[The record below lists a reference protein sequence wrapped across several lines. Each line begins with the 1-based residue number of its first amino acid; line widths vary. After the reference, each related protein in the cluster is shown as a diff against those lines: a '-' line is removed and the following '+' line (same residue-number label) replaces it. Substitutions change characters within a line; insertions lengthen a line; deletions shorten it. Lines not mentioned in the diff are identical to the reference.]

1 MINITPIGDIAR
13 RPARER
19 IVETAMRL
27 FYRDG
32 LRATGID
39 RLIAE
44 SGVAK
49 MSFYRHF
56 PSKSD
61 LVCAFLEERH
71 RRWFVWFDAAVAQE
85 ATDGGHLVAVASALE
100 AWFGD
105 AEFRGCA
112 FINATNEVAD
122 PASRERQIA
131 AAHKRDLEQR
141 LIALAAADGCADP
154 AVIGRLAL
162 IVVEGAIVRAQ
173 MTGNVQ
179 PASDARHVLAML
191 VSASRHGPTVAPSSR
206 TPRTSKGRIAA
217 RGDHQPQ
224 GD

>member
-1 MINITPIGDIAR
+1 MIGLIPTTEIANL
-13 RPARER
+13 PARER

-56 PSKSD
+56 PSKAD

-71 RRWFVWFDAAVAQE
+71 KRWFRWFDAAVAE
-85 ATDGGHLVAVASALE
+85 AAKNGGGHLVATTAALE
-100 AWFGD
+100 SWFGD

-112 FINATNEVAD
+112 FINAATELAD

-131 AAHKRDLEQR
+131 AAHKRDLEAR
-141 LIALAAADGCADP
+141 LVALAAADGCAYP
-154 AVIGRLAL
+154 AETGRLAL
-162 IVVEGAIVRAQ
+162 IIVEGAIIRAQ
-173 MTGNVQ
+173 MTGSSA
-179 PASDARHVLAML
+179 PARDARRMLAML
-191 VSASRHGPTVAPSSR
+191 VDR
-206 TPRTSKGRIAA
+206 
-217 RGDHQPQ
+217 
-224 GD
+224 

>member
-1 MINITPIGDIAR
+1 MIGLIPTTEIANLS
-13 RPARER
+13 ARER

-56 PSKSD
+56 PSKAD

-71 RRWFVWFDAAVAQE
+71 TRWFRWFDAAVAE
-85 ATDGGHLVAVASALE
+85 AATDGGGHLVATAAALE
-100 AWFGD
+100 TWFGD
-105 AEFRGCA
+105 VEFRGCA
-112 FINATNEVAD
+112 FINAATELAD

-131 AAHKRDLEQR
+131 AAHKRDLEVR
-141 LIALAAADGCADP
+141 LVALAAADGCSDP
-154 AVIGRLAL
+154 AEAGRLAL
-162 IVVEGAIVRAQ
+162 IIVEGAIVRAQ
-173 MTGNVQ
+173 MTGSSA
-179 PASDARHVLAML
+179 PARDARRMLAML
-191 VSASRHGPTVAPSSR
+191 VDR
-206 TPRTSKGRIAA
+206 
-217 RGDHQPQ
+217 
-224 GD
+224 